1 VKRPGKKII
10 FFFAALVPPTGCAV
24 QAPAMARSALR
35 FPDPAAELR
44 IDGAP
49 AGKAGDYLKRSLTLR
64 PGHHVFELRGADGSV
79 AVREADLGPGDQVA
93 LDLGGAK

>member
-1 VKRPGKKII
+1 MR
-10 FFFAALVPPTGCAV
+10 FALLFAAACAAE
-24 QAPAMARSALR
+24 APAFARVALR
-35 FPDPAAELR
+35 ASDPQAELR

-49 AGKAGDYLKRSLTLR
+49 AGKAGDYAKRRLTLR

-93 LDLGGAK
+93 LDVGGAK

>member
-1 VKRPGKKII
+1 MKLVRKKNN
-10 FFFAALVPPTGCAV
+10 FFFAAAAMAAGCAA
-24 QAPAMARSALR
+24 QAPAMARISLR
-35 FPDPAAELR
+35 FPDPAADLR

-49 AGKAGDYLKRSLTLR
+49 AGKAGDYLKRRLTLR

>member
-1 VKRPGKKII
+1 MRL
-10 FFFAALVPPTGCAV
+10 ALLLLAGCAA
-24 QAPAMARSALR
+24 QAPAMARISLK
-35 FPDPAAELR
+35 FPDPAADLT

-49 AGKAGDYLKRSLTLR
+49 AGKAGDYFKRRLTLR
-64 PGHHVFELRGADGSV
+64 PGHHVFSLRAPDGTV

>member
-1 VKRPGKKII
+1 
-10 FFFAALVPPTGCAV
+10 
-24 QAPAMARSALR
+24 LR

-49 AGKAGDYLKRSLTLR
+49 AGKAGDYFKRQMTLR
-64 PGHHVFELRGADGSV
+64 PGRHVFELRGADGSV
-79 AVREADLGPGDQVA
+79 AVREAHLGPGDQVA

>member
-1 VKRPGKKII
+1 VRLLEKKII
-10 FFFAALVPPTGCAV
+10 FFLAALLAAGCAA
-24 QAPAMARSALR
+24 QAPAMARISLR

-49 AGKAGDYLKRSLTLR
+49 AGKAGDYLKRRLTLR

-93 LDLGGAK
+93 LDLGGSK

>member
-1 VKRPGKKII
+1 V
-10 FFFAALVPPTGCAV
+10 LVLVLVAGCAAA
-24 QAPAMARSALR
+24 QPAVARITLR
-35 FPDPAAELR
+35 FPDPAAELT

-49 AGKAGDYLKRSLTLR
+49 AGKAGDYLKRRLTLR
-64 PGHHVFELRGADGSV
+64 PGHHVFRLQAADGSV